1 MLAIKVPRATQNE
14 SLKRKMYEQIRY
26 EKVILEN
33 FRGAMSPYLAR
44 YYHSVQKTFE
54 YRNCL
59 LMDYINGKNL
69 AE

>member
-1 MLAIKVPRATQNE
+1 MF
-14 SLKRKMYEQIRY
+14 EQIRY

-33 FRGAMSPYLAR
+33 FRGATSHYLAR

-59 LMDYINGKNL
+59 LMDYISGSNL
-69 AE
+69 S